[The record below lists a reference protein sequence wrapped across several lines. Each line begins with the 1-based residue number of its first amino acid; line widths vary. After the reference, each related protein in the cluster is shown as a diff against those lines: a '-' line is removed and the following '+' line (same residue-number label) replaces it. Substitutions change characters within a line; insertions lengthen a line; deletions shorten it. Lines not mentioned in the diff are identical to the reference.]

1 MFKKIL
7 SLIDSRTSIT
17 GCKDTWHGKIQST
30 KAFWALL
37 MVLTTPP
44 EVSWT
49 CSQGSLVI
57 TSQGTEMLLLLIPS
71 FHLKSFWKPTDSMRI
86 SSTCVSS
93 FDRRLSFVDFDS
105 RKMPDHS
112 CPFEICECCDCCVY
126 THGGNLLTFPSSLLS
141 PGFSLSL
148 SFPLRVGTQKGTLL
162 QPLYWASFSRRSG
175 PVFYLRN
182 VFLFL
187 NLSSSPAPDINALK
201 PSEDHLLAEW
211 SRSDYGRVMT
221 HTLVVSL
228 CLPWIF
234 YSSWISLS
242 PGNVELSDFSIFL
255 LFPQH
260 ASYDPFITNILSK
273 RCICICMGLCA
284 VN

>member
-1 MFKKIL
+1 MAWEDPI
-7 SLIDSRTSIT
+7 
-17 GCKDTWHGKIQST
+17 HQSF
-30 KAFWALL
+30 FWALL

-57 TSQGTEMLLLLIPS
+57 TSQGTEMLLLLILSPKK
-71 FHLKSFWKPTDSMRI
+71 FLKAHRLHTDIQYMCMLFWWR
-86 SSTCVSS
+86 VSVCLLQTKIIICR
-93 FDRRLSFVDFDS
+93 FFDS

-112 CPFEICECCDCCVY
+112 CPSEICECCGCCVY
-126 THGGNLLTFPSSLLS
+126 IHGGNLLTFPSSFLS

-187 NLSSSPAPDINALK
+187 NLFLTRPDINALK
-201 PSEDHLLAEW
+201 PSEDHLLAER

-221 HTLVVSL
+221 TLLWSPCVYHG
-228 CLPWIF
+228 
-234 YSSWISLS
+234 YSI
-242 PGNVELSDFSIFL
+242 PAG
-255 LFPQH
+255 FPF
-260 ASYDPFITNILSK
+260 PVK
-273 RCICICMGLCA
+273 M
-284 VN
+284 